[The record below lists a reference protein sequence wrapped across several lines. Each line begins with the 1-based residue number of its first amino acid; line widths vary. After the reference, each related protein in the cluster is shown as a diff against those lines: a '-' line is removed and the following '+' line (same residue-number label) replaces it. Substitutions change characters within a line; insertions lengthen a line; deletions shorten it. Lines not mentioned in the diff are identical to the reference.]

1 MHITDHRSRFLEE
14 TCGGGVVPE
23 TSSALLRLSELEVT
37 TWSPFQGMA
46 GIDHRTAIVN
56 RPQALQPNGARIA
69 LKCLKNSQ
77 ALGMAIK
84 ASVVGESQFIC
95 W

>member
-23 TSSALLRLSELEVT
+23 AASALLRFGELEVT

-56 RPQALQPNGARIA
+56 RPQALQPNGARITF
-69 LKCLKNSQ
+69 KCLQNSQ
-77 ALGMAIK
+77 ALGMALK